1 MRFLNP
7 GAEEAESG
15 IPVAHWPGSLVIVQ
29 GQTRPQKKKK
39 KTSMKNKNNRTET
52 SVLQMCTQRQ
62 AYQHTCVQHTHKYK
76 IIKTIF
82 K

>member
-39 KTSMKNKNNRTET
+39 KNQYEE
-52 SVLQMCTQRQ
+52 QEQ
-62 AYQHTCVQHTHKYK
+62 
-76 IIKTIF
+76 
-82 K
+82 